1 MSEAG
6 FQQAPIAV
14 QNLEAFSAL
23 KQLIDAVFAPPAVEG
38 FLKKLAKAGLG
49 IRQFERVLER
59 RLFEDG
65 KGEQSPWVLYQSLAT
80 SDQGLIREH
89 YLTRVEEVDSRL
101 RVKHQRVYRYWSLIF
116 AA

>member
-14 QNLEAFSAL
+14 CNAEAFTAM
-23 KQLIDAVFAPPAVEG
+23 KQLIDAVFASAAVEG
-38 FLKKLAKAGLG
+38 FLKKLGKAGLG

-59 RLFEDG
+59 RLF
-65 KGEQSPWVLYQSLAT
+65 GEGTGERSAWVLYQSLPT

-101 RVKHQRVYRYWSLIF
+101 RTKHQRVYRYW
-116 AA
+116 

>member
-14 QNLEAFSAL
+14 HNTEAFIAL
-23 KQLIDAVFAPPAVEG
+23 KQLIDSAFDSPTVEG
-38 FLKKLAKAGLG
+38 FLKKVSKADLG

-59 RLFEDG
+59 RLFDESGSG
-65 KGEQSPWVLYQSLAT
+65 KERSAWMLYQSLAT

-89 YLTRVEEVDSRL
+89 YLTRVEEMDSRL
-101 RVKHQRVYRYWSLIF
+101 RTKYQQIYRYW
-116 AA
+116 

>member
-14 QNLEAFSAL
+14 QNAEDFTAL
-23 KQLIDAVFAPPAVEG
+23 KQLIDASFVPSLVER
-38 FLKKLAKAGLG
+38 FLKKIAKAELG

-59 RLFEDG
+59 RLLDENA
-65 KGEQSPWVLYQSLAT
+65 GERSAWVLYQSLPT

-89 YLTRVEEVDSRL
+89 YLTRIEEVDSRL
-101 RVKHQRVYRYWSLIF
+101 RAKYQQIYRYW
-116 AA
+116 

>member
-14 QNLEAFSAL
+14 QNAEAFTAL
-23 KQLIDAVFAPPAVEG
+23 KQLIDTAFAVSAAEG
-38 FLKKLAKAGLG
+38 FLKKVAKADLG

-59 RLFEDG
+59 RLFGDSA
-65 KGEQSPWVLYQSLAT
+65 GERSAWVLYQSLPT

-89 YLTRVEEVDSRL
+89 YLTRIEEVESRL
-101 RVKHQRVYRYWSLIF
+101 RARYQQVYRYW
-116 AA
+116 